1 MTWNVWESCEAK
13 FLARFRRDETVMK
26 CLRNS
31 RGKKKSLKGKC
42 RLLDLFNITDLI
54 ILERC
59 TKRYS
64 KPSEEISFFFFF
76 KSEL

>member
-1 MTWNVWESCEAK
+1 MTWYVWESCEAK
-13 FLARFRRDETVMK
+13 FLTRLRRDETVMK

-31 RGKKKSLKGKC
+31 REKSLKEKGL
-42 RLLDLFNITDLI
+42 LLDLFNITVLI

-64 KPSEEISFFFFF
+64 KPSEENQFF
-76 KSEL
+76 